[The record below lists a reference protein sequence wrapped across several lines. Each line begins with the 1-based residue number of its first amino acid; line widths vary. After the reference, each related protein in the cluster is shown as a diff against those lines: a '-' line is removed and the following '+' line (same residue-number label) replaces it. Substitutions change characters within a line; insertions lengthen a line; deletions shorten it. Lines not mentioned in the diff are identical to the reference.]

1 MAAQFGRRLRKGA
14 ATTAVAAAAVA
25 ALSASQAPGV
35 AVDDQGRQAAGAQAD
50 QYVGDGIATGNSRYF
65 TDLPPLE
72 SPNPAPTVGDGTP
85 TAAGSAEAGIPAT
98 VLDAYKQA
106 EASLRESKPTC
117 NLPWQ
122 LLAAIGKVES
132 GQARGGRVD
141 AAGTTLSP
149 ILGPVLNG

>member
-25 ALSASQAPGV
+25 ALSASQAPG
-35 AVDDQGRQAAGAQAD
+35 AIVDDHGRQSAGADTGQD
-50 QYVGDGIATGNSRYF
+50 VSDTGDGTATGNSRYF

-85 TAAGSAEAGIPAT
+85 AAAGSAEAGIPAT

-122 LLAAIGKVES
+122 LLAA
-132 GQARGGRVD
+132 
-141 AAGTTLSP
+141 
-149 ILGPVLNG
+149 